1 MPKDSLMDDVKSSVN
16 SGFEIINTVDT
27 ATSKFQKGNRKG
39 SIIKSAKQNIFEFPV
54 FISSSVSLEY
64 AEAASSLLEQTY
76 ASYLQM
82 AISKN
87 PVVNAADVK
96 RGVPFGHLK
105 TDIKD
110 YLEYAEYDYMRE
122 ACHNV
127 IECDGFTLEFDRL
140 SISDAEARAI
150 NEAVDYQPLSEF
162 DHFFQEAKSN
172 RGSGGSG
179 GNNGGN
185 NNNGNRGNRRNDPYK
200 KHRRDNGD
208 LEFPTVTTANGKEA
222 IDLTKYQN
230 LIEKG
235 ELPAPRDLKDKDR
248 DHFNRLISHTIDHIA
263 QLKETADINQKN
275 AATASSQMEVL
286 FKQGAIDAVKKMT
299 DDQLGK
305 YFHLNKKEIEDIRN
319 AGGVTDKKAVELL
332 GGNQLL
338 SDCVKLHI
346 AMADKELKENDVAN
360 IKTKN
365 EILQNDK
372 ILSDVEKAIKNN
384 PEYIAAQKKLNTAN
398 AENAEIL
405 RDINRFK
412 RDAISGSDNGASW
425 AREEQ
430 QKHKAD
436 ASKAESDAAIR
447 KKDLDSYDA
456 DKRFERAKDIT
467 NMAGTA
473 INSVSK
479 LISTIDAHKKTKQ
492 DIEKLKLDIEQ
503 KKKDLEHYEE
513 DRERNIRKT
522 EAEIK
527 HIAQQD
533 ANLRAVKAP
542 EFIDDAK
549 LQKMNTMRPMLMSVQ
564 LSVLSDS
571 GDVSQPINYIVG
583 VKMYNRIIDADILPE
598 VAEYPLK
605 EMDKISRKVKWRAGE
620 LKFMKDIVFRIK
632 QKKQTAADAKD
643 PNRKWYRRLY
653 ELAHMQGDAASAAV
667 VRGDSMIM
675 TFIRDKQ
682 GREKLSHGLLPNV
695 SMMISKSDVDN
706 VKMKTK
712 IDLLKGSTAKKF
724 CKELFLMGLVVMDT
738 DAESIKLLC
747 PDLHADYEVHSLGS
761 VKKQM
766 SMLDTVGTKTR
777 DMFKV
782 LG

>member
-1 MPKDSLMDDVKSSVN
+1 MPKDSLMDDFKSSVN

-54 FISSSVSLEY
+54 FISSSVSLDY

-110 YLEYAEYDYMRE
+110 YLECAEYDYMRE

-150 NEAVDYQPLSEF
+150 NEAVNYQPLSEF
-162 DHFFQEAKSN
+162 DHFFQEAKKNS
-172 RGSGGSG
+172 
-179 GNNGGN
+179 GNNNNGGGGN
-185 NNNGNRGNRRNDPYK
+185 NNNGNGKKTDPYG
-200 KHRRDNGD
+200 KHRRKNGELD
-208 LEFPTVTTANGKEA
+208 FPTVKTVDGKEA
-222 IDLTKYQN
+222 IDLSKYKN
-230 LIEKG
+230 LMDKG
-235 ELPAPRDLKDKDR
+235 ELPPPSELRDKDKD
-248 DHFNRLISHTIDHIA
+248 HFDKLITRTIDYVA

-275 AATASSQMEVL
+275 AATASDQIETL
-286 FKQGAIDAVKKMT
+286 LKQGTIDAVKKMT

-305 YFHLNKKEIEDIRN
+305 YFHLNKGEIDAIRKT
-319 AGGVTDKKAVELL
+319 GGITDKKAVELL

-346 AMADKELKENDVAN
+346 AMADKELKENDVKN

-384 PEYIAAQKKLNTAN
+384 PDYIDAQKRLNKAN
-398 AENAEIL
+398 AENAEIQ
-405 RDINRFK
+405 RDINMFK

-425 AREEQ
+425 KSEEQ

-447 KKDLDSYDA
+447 KKDLDNYDV

-467 NMAGTA
+467 NMTGTA

-479 LISTIDAHKKTKQ
+479 LISAIDTHKKTKQ

-503 KKKDLEHYEE
+503 KKKDLEHYDE

-549 LQKMNTMRPMLMSVQ
+549 LQKMNTMRPHLMSVQ

-724 CKELFLMGLVVMDT
+724 CKELFLIGLVVMDT

-766 SMLDTVGTKTR
+766 AMLDTVGTKTR

>member
-54 FISSSVSLEY
+54 FISSSVSLDY

-110 YLEYAEYDYMRE
+110 YLECAEYDYMRE

-150 NEAVDYQPLSEF
+150 NEAVNYQPLSEF
-162 DHFFQEAKSN
+162 DHFFQEAGKAKD
-172 RGSGGSG
+172 GSG
-179 GNNGGN
+179 NTEKKT
-185 NNNGNRGNRRNDPYK
+185 DPYE
-200 KHRRDNGD
+200 KHRRKNGD
-208 LEFPTVTTANGKEA
+208 LDFPTVKTADGKDA
-222 IDLTKYQN
+222 IDLSKYRD
-230 LIEKG
+230 LMEKG
-235 ELPAPRDLKDKDR
+235 ELPPPSKLKDKDK
-248 DHFNRLISHTIDHIA
+248 DHFDKLITRTIDYVA
-263 QLKETADINQKN
+263 QLRETADINQKN
-275 AATASSQMEVL
+275 AAAASSQMEVL

-305 YFHLNKKEIEDIRN
+305 YFHLNKGEINAIRN
-319 AGGVTDKKAVELL
+319 AGGITDKKAVELL

-346 AMADKELKENDVAN
+346 AMADKELKENDVKN

-384 PEYIAAQKKLNTAN
+384 PDYIDAQKRLNKAN
-398 AENAEIL
+398 AENAEIQ
-405 RDINRFK
+405 RDINMFK

-425 AREEQ
+425 KSEEQ

-447 KKDLDSYDA
+447 KKDLDNYDV

-479 LISTIDAHKKTKQ
+479 LITAIDSHKKTKQ

-503 KKKDLEHYEE
+503 KKKDLEHYDE

-549 LQKMNTMRPMLMSVQ
+549 LQKMNTMRPHLMSVQ

-747 PDLHADYEVHSLGS
+747 PDMHADYEVHSLGS

-766 SMLDTVGTKTR
+766 AMLDTVGTKTR

>member
-1 MPKDSLMDDVKSSVN
+1 MPKDSLMDDFKSSVN

-54 FISSSVSLEY
+54 FISSSVSLDY

-110 YLEYAEYDYMRE
+110 YLECAEYDYMRE

-162 DHFFQEAKSN
+162 DHFFQEAKKNS
-172 RGSGGSG
+172 
-179 GNNGGN
+179 GNNNNGGGGN
-185 NNNGNRGNRRNDPYK
+185 NNNGNGKKTDPYG
-200 KHRRDNGD
+200 KHRRKNGELD
-208 LEFPTVTTANGKEA
+208 FPTVKTVDGKEA
-222 IDLTKYQN
+222 IDLSKYKN
-230 LIEKG
+230 LMDKG
-235 ELPAPRDLKDKDR
+235 ELPPPSELKDKDK
-248 DHFNRLISHTIDHIA
+248 DHFDKLITRTIDYVA

-275 AATASSQMEVL
+275 AATASDQIETL
-286 FKQGAIDAVKKMT
+286 LKQGTIDAVKKMN

-305 YFHLNKKEIEDIRN
+305 YFHLNKGEIDAIRKT
-319 AGGVTDKKAVELL
+319 GGITDKKAVELL

-346 AMADKELKENDVAN
+346 AMADKELKENDVKN

-384 PEYIAAQKKLNTAN
+384 PDYIDAQKRLNKAN
-398 AENAEIL
+398 AENAEIQ
-405 RDINRFK
+405 RDINMFK

-425 AREEQ
+425 KSEEQ

-436 ASKAESDAAIR
+436 ASKAESDAVIR
-447 KKDLDSYDA
+447 KKDLDNYDV

-479 LISTIDAHKKTKQ
+479 LISAIDAHKKTKQ

-503 KKKDLEHYEE
+503 KKKDLEHYDE

-549 LQKMNTMRPMLMSVQ
+549 LQKMNTMRPHLMSVQ

-695 SMMISKSDVDN
+695 SIMISKSDVDN

-747 PDLHADYEVHSLGS
+747 PDMHADYEVHSLGS

-766 SMLDTVGTKTR
+766 AMLDTVGTKTR

>member
-1 MPKDSLMDDVKSSVN
+1 
-16 SGFEIINTVDT
+16 
-27 ATSKFQKGNRKG
+27 
-39 SIIKSAKQNIFEFPV
+39 
-54 FISSSVSLEY
+54 
-64 AEAASSLLEQTY
+64 
-76 ASYLQM
+76 
-82 AISKN
+82 
-87 PVVNAADVK
+87 
-96 RGVPFGHLK
+96 
-105 TDIKD
+105 
-110 YLEYAEYDYMRE
+110 
-122 ACHNV
+122 
-127 IECDGFTLEFDRL
+127 
-140 SISDAEARAI
+140 
-150 NEAVDYQPLSEF
+150 
-162 DHFFQEAKSN
+162 
-172 RGSGGSG
+172 
-179 GNNGGN
+179 
-185 NNNGNRGNRRNDPYK
+185 
-200 KHRRDNGD
+200 
-208 LEFPTVTTANGKEA
+208 
-222 IDLTKYQN
+222 
-230 LIEKG
+230 
-235 ELPAPRDLKDKDR
+235 
-248 DHFNRLISHTIDHIA
+248 
-263 QLKETADINQKN
+263 
-275 AATASSQMEVL
+275 
-286 FKQGAIDAVKKMT
+286 
-299 DDQLGK
+299 
-305 YFHLNKKEIEDIRN
+305 
-319 AGGVTDKKAVELL
+319 
-332 GGNQLL
+332 
-338 SDCVKLHI
+338 
-346 AMADKELKENDVAN
+346 
-360 IKTKN
+360 
-365 EILQNDK
+365 
-372 ILSDVEKAIKNN
+372 
-384 PEYIAAQKKLNTAN
+384 
-398 AENAEIL
+398 
-405 RDINRFK
+405 
-412 RDAISGSDNGASW
+412 
-425 AREEQ
+425 
-430 QKHKAD
+430 
-436 ASKAESDAAIR
+436 
-447 KKDLDSYDA
+447 
-456 DKRFERAKDIT
+456 
-467 NMAGTA
+467 MAGTA

-479 LISTIDAHKKTKQ
+479 LISAIDSHKKTKQ

>member
-54 FISSSVSLEY
+54 FISSSVSLDY

-110 YLEYAEYDYMRE
+110 YLECAEYDYMRE

-150 NEAVDYQPLSEF
+150 NEAVNYQPLSEF
-162 DHFFQEAKSN
+162 DHFFQEAKKNS
-172 RGSGGSG
+172 
-179 GNNGGN
+179 GNNNNGGGGN
-185 NNNGNRGNRRNDPYK
+185 NNNGNGKKTDPYG
-200 KHRRDNGD
+200 KHRRKNGELD
-208 LEFPTVTTANGKEA
+208 FPTVKTVDGKEA
-222 IDLTKYQN
+222 IDLSKYKN
-230 LIEKG
+230 LMDKG
-235 ELPAPRDLKDKDR
+235 ELPPPSELRDKDKD
-248 DHFNRLISHTIDHIA
+248 HFDKLITRTIDYVA

-275 AATASSQMEVL
+275 AATASDQIETL
-286 FKQGAIDAVKKMT
+286 LKQGTIDAVKKMN

-305 YFHLNKKEIEDIRN
+305 YFHLNKGEIDAIRKT
-319 AGGVTDKKAVELL
+319 GGITDRKAVELL

-346 AMADKELKENDVAN
+346 AMADKELKENDVKN

-384 PEYIAAQKKLNTAN
+384 PDYIDAQKRLNKAN
-398 AENAEIL
+398 AENAEIQ
-405 RDINRFK
+405 RDINMFK

-425 AREEQ
+425 KSEEQ

-447 KKDLDSYDA
+447 KKDLDNYDV

-503 KKKDLEHYEE
+503 KKKDLEHYDE

-549 LQKMNTMRPMLMSVQ
+549 LQKMNTMRPHLMSVQ

-724 CKELFLMGLVVMDT
+724 CKELFLIGLVVMDT

-766 SMLDTVGTKTR
+766 AMLDTVGTKTR